1 MVRPQMD
8 NIDAYTLTKVIE
20 YIDHML
26 DEVKHQYFHVY
37 EEKRG
42 FEYSLRQL
50 SVRLEAYLYEAQLKA
65 GNTRNEH

>member
-1 MVRPQMD
+1 
-8 NIDAYTLTKVIE
+8 
-20 YIDHML
+20 ML
-26 DEVKHQYFHVY
+26 DEVKDKHFHVY

-65 GNTRNEH
+65 GNLRNGH